1 MMTALAIAVNLAL
14 TGAVVFAMANAGRIL
29 GPKGR
34 HEGDAEL
41 PYETGE
47 VPRESAA
54 LHMTVLY
61 YKFAVLFVV
70 FDVDFAF
77 LLPWALNRRS
87 LDLEQMATMSV
98 FVALAAFMLAYFWRK
113 GALECQ

>member
-1 MMTALAIAVNLAL
+1 MSALAIGFDIVL
-14 TGAVVFAMANAGRIL
+14 TAAIVFGMANIGKLL

-34 HEGDAEL
+34 HEGDADV
-41 PYETGE
+41 PFETGQIPQVRAVE
-47 VPRESAA
+47 
-54 LHMTVLY
+54 HMSIIY

-77 LLPWALNRRS
+77 LLPWALNRRT

-98 FVALAAFMLAYFWRK
+98 FVALAGFMLAYFWRK
-113 GALECQ
+113 GTLECR